1 MYSKFIERQSGNN
14 YTQLQKCF
22 HQRLKKYS
30 TGNTKLNQLKVV
42 WFQTVYHS
50 ICFRFCLNVKQGN
63 TLSKLS
69 YLLQSI
75 ALTIGATG
83 TGL

>member
-1 MYSKFIERQSGNN
+1 M
-14 YTQLQKCF
+14 
-22 HQRLKKYS
+22 
-30 TGNTKLNQLKVV
+30 
-42 WFQTVYHS
+42 VYHS

-69 YLLQSI
+69 NLLQSI
-75 ALTIGATG
+75 ALTTGATG